1 MNGPSRHVQRVVGCI
16 ADDLT
21 GATDLGATLATRGMR
36 TVILI
41 GSDVPDQLADGA
53 EAIVV
58 ALKSR
63 TTPVVQAVEESLA
76 GLHLLQRLGFS
87 RFIFKYCSTFDSTA
101 QGNIGPVA
109 ESLLDALDQDL
120 TIVCPA
126 FPENGRTV
134 DGGTLFVW
142 GIPLDRTTMATHPL
156 TPMCDSSVMRLLAAQ
171 VDKPI
176 ALMPLKEVRRG
187 PDAVRE
193 QLASMAEQ
201 GIRYVVPD
209 AIDDVDLVTIGE
221 GAHDL
226 SLVTGSSGVALGFH
240 SGFVPS
246 GGRPFSAQGIRPS
259 GESLIISGSC
269 SQATQT
275 QCAAFSE
282 LHAAREFNVAAHLG
296 GHEQVSSTVE
306 WVCGQRPSEP
316 VLVYSTA
323 PPDEVADIQASFD
336 QAEVGRTVEEALAE
350 IAAGVVNRGRV
361 HALVVAG
368 GETAGAVVRR
378 LGVRALAIGATI
390 EPGVPWTF
398 AVGQEPLA
406 LALKSGN
413 FGSDHFFST
422 AFEALRN

>member
-1 MNGPSRHVQRVVGCI
+1 MNWPSRKAQRVVGCI

-21 GATDLGATLATRGMR
+21 GATDLGATLAARGMR

-63 TTPVVQAVEESLA
+63 TTPVAHAVEESLA
-76 GLHLLQRLGFS
+76 ALRLLQRLGFS

-109 ESLLDALDQDL
+109 ERLLDALGQDL
-120 TIVCPA
+120 TLICPA
-126 FPENGRTV
+126 FPANGRTV
-134 DGGTLFVW
+134 DRGTLFVW
-142 GIPLDRTTMATHPL
+142 GVPLDKTTMATHPL
-156 TPMCDSSVMRLLAAQ
+156 TPMRDSSVMRLLTAQ
-171 VDKPI
+171 VDGSI
-176 ALMPLKEVRRG
+176 ALMPLHEVRRG

-209 AIDDVDLVTIGE
+209 AIDDADLVTIGE

-226 SLVTGSSGVALGFH
+226 SLVTGSSAVALGFP

-246 GGRPFSAQGIRPS
+246 GGQPLSGQGIKPD
-259 GESLIISGSC
+259 GDSLIISGSC
-269 SQATQT
+269 SQATQR
-275 QCAAFSE
+275 QCAAFSG
-282 LHAAREFNVAAHLG
+282 LHPARAFNVAAHLG
-296 GHEQVSSTVE
+296 GDEQISATVE
-306 WVCGQRPSEP
+306 WVCGQRLGES

-323 PPDEVADIQASFD
+323 PPDEVADIQATFHRT
-336 QAEVGRTVEEALAE
+336 EVGRTVEEALAE

-361 HALVVAG
+361 RALAVAG

-378 LGVRALAIGATI
+378 LGVRALAVGATI

-398 AVGQEPLA
+398 TLGQEPLA